1 MHDYSEENRDENH
14 HLHWVELSSERL
26 AKIVEELQRLIAE
39 NNAEDQVELAGQFC
53 MGTCQQGV
61 CVTLDE
67 ELFSLTPETTRAF
80 FEKEVAPRL

>member
-1 MHDYSEENRDENH
+1 MKITICIGSSC
-14 HLHWVELSSERL
+14 HLKGSRI
-26 AKIVEELQRLIAE
+26 IVEELQRLIAE

-53 MGTCQQGV
+53 MGICQQGV